1 MSASRHDGPPRI
13 ALVTGASRGIG
24 RAAALALAKSGAH
37 VVALARTQG
46 GLEELDDEI
55 RALRPDEPEATT
67 LVPMDLRD
75 FAAIDRLGEALHRR
89 WGRLDAFV
97 GNAGVLGLLTPLH
110 QLDPKTWDDVMA
122 VNVTAN
128 WRLIRSLDP
137 LLRLSD
143 AGRVAF
149 ITSGAASR
157 ADLRAYWGPY
167 AVSKAALDALARTY
181 AAETLNTSNIRVML
195 VNPGP
200 LRTRMRA
207 TAMPGEDPSRCARRK
222 TSRQRSSRSARPIGP
237 RRANFTISH
246 GSNSEFQSARARR
259 KARTSRCAILR
270 RSAASCPAGRHF
282 RGGDRELCT
291 PFRLEPCASPSEF
304 RRAKSLRPR
313 EIASWSTGL
322 GGPSSVNVVAPLQ
335 RNAFPRLQ
343 GGPARARSRQWRRPG
358 SARGAGVVS
367 GRRGIRTLAD
377 VMKAYGE
384 ADQAP
389 QTGIIDRKP

>member
-1 MSASRHDGPPRI
+1 MSASKQDGPPRI

-75 FAAIDRLGEALHRR
+75 FAAIDRLGEALNRR

-181 AAETLNTSNIRVML
+181 AAETLNTSNSSRHADQ
-195 VNPGP
+195 PG
-200 LRTRMRA
+200 
-207 TAMPGEDPSRCARRK
+207 TAAHAHARDRDARRRSAYRYARPK
-222 TSRQRSSRSARPIGP
+222 TSRRRLSRSARPNGP
-237 RRANFTISH
+237 RRASFTISPRIAFSVSKLPTEASRSRLVAGAKSTRLSGVPGPLCGDH
-246 GSNSEFQSARARR
+246 RRVISPIDVQVIRALTVVNCVRRSVWNPACASEF
-259 KARTSRCAILR
+259 
-270 RSAASCPAGRHF
+270 
-282 RGGDRELCT
+282 
-291 PFRLEPCASPSEF
+291 
-304 RRAKSLRPR
+304 
-313 EIASWSTGL
+313 
-322 GGPSSVNVVAPLQ
+322 V
-335 RNAFPRLQ
+335 
-343 GGPARARSRQWRRPG
+343 
-358 SARGAGVVS
+358 
-367 GRRGIRTLAD
+367 
-377 VMKAYGE
+377 
-384 ADQAP
+384 
-389 QTGIIDRKP
+389 